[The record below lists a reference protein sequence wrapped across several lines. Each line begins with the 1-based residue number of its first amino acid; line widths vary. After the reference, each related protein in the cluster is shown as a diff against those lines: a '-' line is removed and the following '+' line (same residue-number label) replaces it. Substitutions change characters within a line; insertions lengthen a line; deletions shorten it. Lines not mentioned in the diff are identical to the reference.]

1 VSGVAPN
8 FPTGMTAQHVV
19 SVIVR
24 AIEDDTKD
32 LPSEAF

>member
-1 VSGVAPN
+1 VAGVAPN
-8 FPTGMTAQHVV
+8 FPTGMTAKHVV

-24 AIEDDTKD
+24 AIEGGTKD